1 MTLMGKIFTMLIL
14 VMSVLFLGFSLAVF
28 ATHRNWR
35 AEVKGGNGKEGLE
48 EKLRKAKVANDEL
61 ETRRKQVTSQLA
73 FEQAARRTVIANL
86 QSKLSLLT
94 GQLQQRQGDYNKLTN
109 THRVVAVEVRQK
121 LNDLDRVTREVEQL
135 RTQILAAHEAR
146 DEKFQEIV
154 GVTDRLNEA

>member
-35 AEVKGGNGKEGLE
+35 AEVKGDGKGMEGLE

-86 QSKLSLLT
+86 QSKLTLLT
-94 GQLQQRQGDYNKLTN
+94 NQLQQRQDDYNKLTN
-109 THRVVAVEVRQK
+109 THRVVAEEVRQK

-135 RTQILAAHEAR
+135 RTQIMR
-146 DEKFQEIV
+146 
-154 GVTDRLNEA
+154 R